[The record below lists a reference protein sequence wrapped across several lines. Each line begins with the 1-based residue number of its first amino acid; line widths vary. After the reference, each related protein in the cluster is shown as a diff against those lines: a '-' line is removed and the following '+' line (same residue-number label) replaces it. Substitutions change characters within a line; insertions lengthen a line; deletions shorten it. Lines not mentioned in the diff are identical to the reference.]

1 MKKATRMGGFSI
13 ICKSLFLL
21 ARSFFAAVGAL
32 DSLFFVQMEKDR
44 KLIPFGF
51 EFSFAIAADV
61 GFGKHKDIQHSQHED
76 NENCHQI
83 PRQIHNTAKQIHFAR
98 REYKH

>member
-1 MKKATRMGGFSI
+1 MGGFSI

-51 EFSFAIAADV
+51 EFCFAIAADV
-61 GFGKHKDIQHSQHED
+61 GFGKHKDIQN
-76 NENCHQI
+76 NENKNNRYYNQT
-83 PRQIHNTAKQIHFAR
+83 PRHIYNTAKPIHLAR
-98 REYKH
+98 GEKKR